1 METSANPH
9 DEPFYVGLC
18 MAGAVSAGAYTAGV
32 MDYLIEA
39 LQEWEQARKRGDADI
54 PTHRVVI
61 PIIGGASAGG
71 MTAVISA
78 AAAVSPLPP
87 VTRADE
93 TNLLNNRP
101 ENRFYHSWVDLT
113 GEDVFEQMLDTNDIS
128 KGKIRSFLN
137 SGFIEEIATRAL
149 VLDTPSHVD
158 RPYFNKNLRIFLTL
172 SNLRGYWYNLFFRS
186 ANDERSAYF
195 IHRHND
201 YARFV
206 LNRTEYAN
214 DGWIPLDFFTGTS
227 VAIARDAA
235 MATGAFPL
243 GLQARKVIREAR
255 HVNDISWLRETLLR
269 NPLPEGEYES
279 LAVDGG
285 MLNNEP
291 FEHVRQELAELTN
304 QHDPKLFNRF
314 NTFQSTILMIDP
326 FPGVEPDYKP
336 NNNLKEVAFG
346 TLGALINQARVK
358 PDALLDALDDDCAGQ
373 YLIAPTRNVIQPDGS
388 EVKETGDRAIACGA
402 FGGFSGFL
410 HKEFR
415 IHDFFLGRANCEKFL
430 RDHFVV
436 PEDSTNIIT
445 HGYASLTPEQ
455 RARFYSTKFKNRLP
469 IIPVLKPRGQKYLPL
484 FSSESDWPSIAEK
497 VIEDF
502 RPPMKRRVE
511 SLIMNLADYNAFTW
525 LALAAGSRI
534 ILRRKIAG
542 AVIDT
547 IKSSL
552 GAHNL
557 IRKRK

>member
-1 METSANPH
+1 MATTEHQNDS
-9 DEPFYVGLC
+9 PFYVGLC

-32 MDYLIEA
+32 MDYLFEV
-39 LQEWEQARKRGDADI
+39 LHEWEQARQQGDKNI

-71 MTAVISA
+71 MTAMISA
-78 AAAVSPLPP
+78 GAAVNPLPP
-87 VTRADE
+87 VMRADE
-93 TNLLNNRP
+93 SNVLADHP

-113 GEDVFEQMLDTNDIS
+113 GEDVFNQMLDTGDIG
-128 KGKIRSFLN
+128 KGKILSLLN
-137 SGFIEEIATRAL
+137 SQFIEKIATRAL
-149 VLDTPSHVD
+149 VIDPLSPVD
-158 RPYFNKNLRIFLTL
+158 RPYFDKHLKIFLTL
-172 SNLRGYWYNLFFRS
+172 SNLRGFWYNLFFRS
-186 ANDERSAYF
+186 ADDERSAYF

-227 VAIARDAA
+227 ITIAKDAA

-243 GLQARKVIREAR
+243 GLQARKVLRDAR
-255 HVNDISWLRETLLR
+255 HVNDISWLRNTLLR

-279 LAVDGG
+279 LTVDGG

-291 FEHVRQELAELTN
+291 FEHVRQELADLTG
-304 QHDPKLFNRF
+304 QHEAKLYNSFNA
-314 NTFQSTILMIDP
+314 FQSTILMIDP

-336 NNNLKEVAFG
+336 ENNLKGVAFG

-358 PDALLDALDDDCAGQ
+358 PDALLDALDNDCAGQ
-373 YLIAPTRNVIQPDGS
+373 FLIAPTRNVTQPDGT

-415 IHDFFLGRANCEKFL
+415 VHDFFLGRANCEKFL

-436 PEDSTNIIT
+436 PEDSTNIVT
-445 HGYASLTPEQ
+445 RGYASLSPEQ

-469 IIPVLKPRGQKYLPL
+469 IIPVLKPRGEKYMPT
-484 FSSESDWPSIAEK
+484 FSLGTDWPLIPEK
-497 VIEDF
+497 VVEGF
-502 RPPMKRRVE
+502 RGPMKRRVG

-525 LALAAGSRI
+525 LALAAGNRI

-542 AVIDT
+542 AVIDA

-552 GAHNL
+552 VVHNL